1 MKTTKYVIGKRFSF
15 SASHQLNGLPDTH
28 QCSRLH
34 GHNYEIEVVIGSDE
48 LDATG
53 FVLDYGELGFVK
65 DYINENFD
73 HRHLNDVMVVNTT
86 AENISKLFYDF
97 VSLYLRENF
106 PNVKLIKVIVSETEK
121 TFSSYAT

>member
-1 MKTTKYVIGKRFSF
+1 MKTTKYVIGKRFSLVQV
-15 SASHQLNGLPDTH
+15 HQLMVSRHH

-73 HRHLNDVMVVNTT
+73 RHLNDVMVVNTT

-97 VSLYLRENF
+97 VSLYLRENY

>member
-34 GHNYEIEVVIGSDE
+34 GHNYTIEVVIGSDE
-48 LDATG
+48 LNATG
-53 FVLDYGELGFVK
+53 FVLDYGELEFVK
-65 DYINENFD
+65 DYINNNFD

-97 VSLYLRENF
+97 VSLYLRENY